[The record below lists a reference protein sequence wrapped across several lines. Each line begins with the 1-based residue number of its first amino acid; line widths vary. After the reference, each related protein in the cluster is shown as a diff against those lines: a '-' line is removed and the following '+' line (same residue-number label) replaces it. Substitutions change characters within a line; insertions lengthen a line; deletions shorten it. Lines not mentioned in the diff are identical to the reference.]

1 MTEDSRSYKF
11 GSLAVHAGVEPDPS
25 TGALMTPIY
34 QTSTFAQSIPGVHKG
49 YEYART
55 HNPTRS
61 AFEKAIAVLEGG
73 NHGLAFASGMAAVD
87 TIAKLL
93 APGDEILCFDDLY
106 GGTYRI
112 FTKVYTHLG
121 IGVQFDSFAS
131 PEEWQAKITSATRMV
146 WLETPS
152 NPLLRTLNIRAIA
165 KVCKEHGLILVVD
178 NTFATPCLQRP
189 LELGANIVVHSVTKY
204 LGGHS
209 DLVMGAVVVND
220 SALYEKLAFLQN
232 ACGAVAGPMDSFL
245 ALRGLKTLHLR
256 MKAHCENANHLA
268 NYLVNHP
275 KVKRVYYPG
284 FEAPE
289 WLGQQMN
296 GGFGGMV
303 SFELQ
308 ATNEHSVLDFIRDLR
323 LFTLAES
330 LGGVESLIG
339 HPATM
344 THASIPIEI
353 REAKGITNQLLRLS
367 VGIEAVEDLIHDLE
381 QALLHV

>member
-1 MTEDSRSYKF
+1 
-11 GSLAVHAGVEPDPS
+11 L
-25 TGALMTPIY
+25 
-34 QTSTFAQSIPGVHKG
+34 
-49 YEYART
+49 
-55 HNPTRS
+55 
-61 AFEKAIAVLEGG
+61 FERAIAVLEGG
-73 NHGLAFASGMAAVD
+73 SQGLAFASGMAAVD
-87 TIAKLL
+87 TVAKLL
-93 APGDEILCFDDLY
+93 KSGDEILCFDDLY

-121 IGVQFDSFAS
+121 IGVQFDPFDSSEA
-131 PEEWQAKITSATRMV
+131 WQAKITPKTRMV

-152 NPLLRTLNIRAIA
+152 NPLLQTLDIQAIA
-165 KVCKEHGLILVVD
+165 DLCKKHGLLLVVD

-189 LELGANIVVHSVTKY
+189 LELGADIVVHSVTKY

-209 DLVMGAVVVND
+209 DLVMGAIVVKD
-220 SALYEKLAFLQN
+220 PALYEKLAFIQN

-256 MKAHCENANHLA
+256 MKAHCENATVLA
-268 NYLVNHP
+268 NYLAKHP

-284 FEAPE
+284 LAAPE
-289 WLGQQMN
+289 WLGKQMN
-296 GGFGGMV
+296 GRFGGML

-308 ATNEHSVLDFIRDLR
+308 AATENAVLDFIRNLK

-344 THASIPIEI
+344 THASIPAEI
-353 REAKGITNQLLRLS
+353 REAKGITNRLLRLS
-367 VGIEAVEDLIHDLE
+367 VGIEAVEDLIQDLD
-381 QALLHV
+381 QAFQNV